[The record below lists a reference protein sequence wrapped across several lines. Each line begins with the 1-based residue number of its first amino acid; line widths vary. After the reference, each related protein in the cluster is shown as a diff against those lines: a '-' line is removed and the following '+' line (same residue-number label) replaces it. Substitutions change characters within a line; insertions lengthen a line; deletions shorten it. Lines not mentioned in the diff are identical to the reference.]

1 MVARRPSDKQS
12 GQLNAILDAAE
23 AVVLRDGM
31 GRLTLEA
38 VATRAGLSK
47 AGLLHHVPSKDAMI
61 TAMVE
66 RQVRQW
72 QEEFRR
78 TYAEQLATGTRCPAV
93 SSMMATCMAGT
104 ETWTESE
111 RARNRVLVAALVHDE
126 RQVEPMRK
134 VHREMERLLKRDD
147 LEPGVGDT
155 IHLAIHGLWFQW
167 IFGMGDVS
175 PARLKAIRNVLRAL
189 GDLEREGTGAKAVAG
204 GRGASVMKAVRGAKG
219 AIAAKVKGDS
229 KAKTVTKTRGAATGN
244 AKSGGGVA
252 GGAAAS
258 GGAKIGSRVSAKRGG
273 H

>member
-1 MVARRPSDKQS
+1 MAGRRELDKQG

-38 VATRAGLSK
+38 VAKRAGLSK

-61 TAMVE
+61 TALVE
-66 RQVRQW
+66 RQVGQW
-72 QEEFRR
+72 QEEFHR

-93 SSMMATCMAGT
+93 SSMMSTCMAGT
-104 ETWTESE
+104 EKWTESE

-134 VHREMERLLKRDD
+134 VHREMERLLKRDE

-189 GDLEREGTGAKAVAG
+189 GDLEREAAGAAGAARKRGALAASAKAGAKAKSKKTAALA
-204 GRGASVMKAVRGAKG
+204 RGKAAV
-219 AIAAKVKGDS
+219 
-229 KAKTVTKTRGAATGN
+229 N
-244 AKSGGGVA
+244 AKSGGGARV
-252 GGAAAS
+252 
-258 GGAKIGSRVSAKRGG
+258 GSRGSATRGG
-273 H
+273 Q